1 MLQSLQHLRGII
13 FKLCSHTSNQVKSKI
28 KTFANL
34 YVGSLICTLYLRKL
48 WEDVNHQKIQGKD
61 QSNRKYTGTTIGKR
75 QRNSHVVVK
84 ECPKTKTVEQTQKAT
99 SLDLNR
105 RRMSSGKD
113 ISKEEE
119 GPDESIEVSDQT
131 KRGINLLSESL
142 DKELRTGM

>member
-84 ECPKTKTVEQTQKAT
+84 ECPKTKLWSRPRKQLVLIWTGGEWALERISPRKKK
-99 SLDLNR
+99 DLMN
-105 RRMSSGKD
+105 
-113 ISKEEE
+113 
-119 GPDESIEVSDQT
+119 Q
-131 KRGINLLSESL
+131 
-142 DKELRTGM
+142 LRYLTRLKGVLTYCQRV